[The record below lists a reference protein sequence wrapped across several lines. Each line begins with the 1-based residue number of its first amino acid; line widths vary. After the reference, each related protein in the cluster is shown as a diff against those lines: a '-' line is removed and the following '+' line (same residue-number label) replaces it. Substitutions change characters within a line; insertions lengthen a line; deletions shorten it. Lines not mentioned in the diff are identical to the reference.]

1 MAISEITIVK
11 LIIVALILFALLWVL
26 KFTWRNA
33 PIRRTFKVKVD
44 RILPLAEGVIWLSFT
59 LWCIRQL
66 VQNDLWNSIGVL
78 TVVLLVVVA
87 LFWLVIRDYMAGIIL
102 KSDGSM
108 KLNDWIKIKGIE
120 GKITEMG
127 QRAMI
132 ITTDSG
138 ETLNVPYSAL
148 SGEISV
154 KPNPSEKLISHT
166 FEIEI
171 SKNTDLEST
180 IDQIRRAILNT
191 PWASVKKS
199 PEIKL
204 LNDSPEAYL
213 FEISIYSI
221 RLVYFQKIKEYL
233 KSSLGLP

>member
-127 QRAMI
+127 QR
-132 ITTDSG
+132 
-138 ETLNVPYSAL
+138 
-148 SGEISV
+148 
-154 KPNPSEKLISHT
+154 HT

-233 KSSLGLP
+233 KSSLGLS